1 MDKAIIN
8 ISLAFDDKYTKYA
21 YVTLLSLFKSNADSE
36 VHVYIL
42 QYDLSDASRKL
53 ILSLSEKYNN
63 YIYFLYVDR
72 ARFNNKLPIIDKW
85 PIEVYF
91 RLLLTEL
98 LPADVD
104 RIIYLDSDMIVNNS
118 LKDMYE
124 TDMTGFDL
132 AACYDLTLLGADLNV
147 FLYYRS
153 DKLASLF
160 NDRKYINS
168 GSLLM
173 DMTKLRKS
181 YPLDVYMD
189 AAKELDYKIYAPDQ
203 DLLNYVHKDKI
214 KLLDS
219 RKYNYPAYIAH
230 LEQVT
235 DKSLVP
241 IMHFTGPKPW
251 QGGNHVLVTTEAFWW
266 EYAFEAPFADEIM
279 KEFIINTCK
288 EPGIREEVEGTD
300 KITMDLVEEN
310 AKLKSDLQSAMNSV
324 QQVIAM
330 FENR

>member
-1 MDKAIIN
+1 MDKAIMN
-8 ISLAFDDKYTKYA
+8 ISLAFDNKYTRYA
-21 YVTLLSLFKSNADSE
+21 YVTLLSLFINNPDSD
-36 VHVYIL
+36 VHAYIL
-42 QYDLSDASRKL
+42 QFDLSDDSKNLL
-53 ILSLSEKYNN
+53 ISLANKYNN
-63 YIYFLYVDR
+63 HIHFLDVDR
-72 ARFNNKLPIIDKW
+72 ERFSSKLPITDKW
-85 PIEVYF
+85 PLEVYF

-98 LPADVD
+98 LPEDVD

-118 LKDMYE
+118 LRDMYD
-124 TDMTGFDL
+124 TDMTDYDL
-132 AACYDLTLLGADLNV
+132 SACYDLTLLGADLNV
-147 FLYYRS
+147 FLYYRNE
-153 DKLASLF
+153 KLASLF
-160 NDRKYINS
+160 NEKKYINS

-173 DMTKLRKS
+173 NMNRIREAF
-181 YPLDVYMD
+181 PLEVYLK
-189 AAKELDYKIYAPDQ
+189 AAQELDYKIYAPDQ

-251 QGGNHVLVTTEAFWW
+251 QGGNHVPVTTEAFWW

-279 KEFIINTCK
+279 REFIINICK
-288 EPGIREEVEGTD
+288 EPAIREEVEGTD
-300 KITMDLVEEN
+300 KITMNLVKEN